1 MPVGCLTLSRMIGI
15 LFRSTLALYS
25 FTASALFAVQAEEI
39 EWFDLTATGALA
51 SFCRGSFKGH
61 AGFFTHSTP
70 SNQNAVL
77 RFFHRSLPPS
87 RARACS
93 AKGLQGRL
101 QLLGL
106 VLLSPGRGWL
116 EQGLSWPE
124 P

>member
-77 RFFHRSLPPS
+77 RFFQRSLLPHV
-87 RARACS
+87 
-93 AKGLQGRL
+93 Q
-101 QLLGL
+101 GL
-106 VLLSPGRGWL
+106 VLQRGFRGGCSCSALFCSAPL
-116 EQGLSWPE
+116 EVGWNKG
-124 P
+124 